1 MRSALFVLVLLLF
14 SGCAKYV
21 ETDIS
26 VFHELKPPL
35 SGMTYALVPS
45 DEQAESLEF
54 QSYAAMVKSQL
65 GRYGMVESPYDTAK
79 YAVYLSYGVQS
90 GKQIVSSYPVYGQTG
105 LSASFATGRVV
116 TRDNRS
122 SMVGATYYTPMYG
135 IVGTESRSSLIF
147 PVYVNLD
154 ITEKGGMPGG
164 AEHKVYEAMA
174 LSYGETGVLSLIM
187 PAIIRSL
194 FKDFPGKSGAFR
206 KSRESLEEQ

>member
-1 MRSALFVLVLLLF
+1 MRNVLFVLVLLLF

-54 QSYAAMVKSQL
+54 QSYATMLKSQL
-65 GRYGMVESPYDTAK
+65 SKYGMIERPYATAK
-79 YAVYLSYGVQS
+79 YAVYLSYGVEG
-90 GKQIVSSYPVYGQTG
+90 GKQIISSYPVYGQTG
-105 LSASFATGRVV
+105 LSASFATRRIV

-122 SMVGATYYTPMYG
+122 SLVGVTYYTPMYG
-135 IVGTESRSSLIF
+135 MVGTETRSSLVF
-147 PVYVNLD
+147 PVYVYLD
-154 ITEKGGMPGG
+154 ITEKASESGG
-164 AEHKVYEAMA
+164 AERKVYEARA
-174 LSYGETGVLSLIM
+174 FSYGETGVLSSIM

-194 FKDFPGKSGAFR
+194 FKDFPGKNGTFR
-206 KSRESLEEQ
+206 KSREPLEEQ